1 MRNIIWGISALLLV
15 SYLVFIFIWM
25 GMESNVPK
33 CTGIEIK
40 FDTSVNNS
48 FVTADEVSREIG
60 YLPDYCVG
68 MPLDQINTDS
78 LERIL
83 NSIDKIEKASCVT
96 YSTGRIEIT
105 VTPMHPV
112 VRVFDGNISY
122 YLNSQGKRI
131 EADARYHMDVP
142 VIKGSFDA
150 THPAIDLLPL
160 VNYIQADSLF
170 SGLISMIEVDKKGEI
185 TLVPML
191 KGHVIKF
198 GANSNIENKF
208 DRLHRFY
215 TEVLKY
221 RGWETYE
228 TIAVKWDGQI
238 VATKR
243 KKKSNEKVEI
253 ERDLS
258 ETEVPDVESMQVKE
272 ENPDNLKQE

>member
-25 GMESNVPK
+25 GKENNVPK

-40 FDTSVNNS
+40 FTEEVNNS

-60 YLPDYCVG
+60 HLPDYCVG
-68 MPLDQINTDS
+68 MPLNKINTDS

-83 NSIDKIEKASCVT
+83 NSIDKIESASCVT
-96 YSTGRIEIT
+96 YSSGRIEIT

-112 VRVFDGNISY
+112 VRVFDGNSSY
-122 YLNSQGKRI
+122 YLNNVGKRI

-142 VIKGSFDA
+142 VIMGNFDA
-150 THPAIDLLPL
+150 THRAIDLLPL

-191 KGHVIKF
+191 KGHVINF
-198 GANSNIENKF
+198 GNNSNIENKF
-208 DRLHRFY
+208 TRLRRFY
-215 TEVLKY
+215 TEAMKY
-221 RGWETYE
+221 RGWDTYE
-228 TIAVKWDGQI
+228 SIAVKWDGQI

-243 KKKSNEKVEI
+243 KKSSNQKVDIEK
-253 ERDLS
+253 DLS
-258 ETEVPDVESMQVKE
+258 ETEAPNVESMQVVE
-272 ENPDNLKQE
+272 EKPQ

>member
-15 SYLVFIFIWM
+15 SYLAFIFIWM
-25 GMESNVPK
+25 GREDNVPK

-40 FDTSVNNS
+40 FTDEVNNS
-48 FVTADEVSREIG
+48 FVSADEVSREIG

-83 NSIDKIEKASCVT
+83 NSIDKIESASCVT
-96 YSTGRIEIT
+96 YSSGRIEIT

-112 VRVFDGNISY
+112 VRVFDGDSSY
-122 YLNSQGKRI
+122 YLNNVGKRI

-142 VIKGSFDA
+142 VIKGTFDA
-150 THPAIDLLPL
+150 KHRAIDLLPL
-160 VNYIQADSLF
+160 VNYIQTDSLF

-198 GANSNIENKF
+198 GYNNNVENKF
-208 DRLHRFY
+208 TRLRRFY
-215 TEVLKY
+215 TEAMKY
-221 RGWETYE
+221 RGWDTYE
-228 TIAVKWDGQI
+228 SIAVKWDGQI

-243 KKKSNEKVEI
+243 KKDSNKKVDIEK
-253 ERDLS
+253 DLS
-258 ETEVPDVESMQVKE
+258 ESEAPDVESMQVVE
-272 ENPDNLKQE
+272 EKPQ